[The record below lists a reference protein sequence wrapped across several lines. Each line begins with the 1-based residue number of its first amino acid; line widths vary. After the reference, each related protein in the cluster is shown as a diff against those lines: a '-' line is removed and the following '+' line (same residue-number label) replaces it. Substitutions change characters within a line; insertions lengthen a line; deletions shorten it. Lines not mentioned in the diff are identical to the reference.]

1 SRRAVLSS
9 TAGLAV
15 GAALGACSPS
25 ASRGSSL
32 SATSQIGDTST
43 TATTA
48 QSSLPSSAVTT
59 AAPPIAAG
67 ARRRFDGLVVA
78 ITGGTSGIGRAT
90 AMRFAA
96 EGAAVGFCGRRE
108 QLGQQVEAEIR
119 AAGGE
124 ATYVR
129 ADVRLPDDV
138 DMFTQRVIDTYGGL
152 DVAFDNA
159 GIGQSK
165 PLADVTLDEWEDLQ
179 NTNVRGV
186 FLAIKSQVPH
196 LRERGGGVIV
206 VTSSSAALV
215 ARPGGGAYSA
225 SKRALQ
231 GIVQAAALEYGSD
244 RIRVLA
250 VMPGTT
256 DTPFVRPPGF
266 EDSAWADF
274 KARWGAT
281 NVDGLGRMAE
291 PDEIASAVVA
301 LAGQEFSYL
310 TGSSVE
316 V

>member
-1 SRRAVLSS
+1 
-9 TAGLAV
+9 
-15 GAALGACSPS
+15 
-25 ASRGSSL
+25 
-32 SATSQIGDTST
+32 
-43 TATTA
+43 
-48 QSSLPSSAVTT
+48 
-59 AAPPIAAG
+59 
-67 ARRRFDGLVVA
+67 LVVA
-78 ITGGTSGIGRAT
+78 ITGATSGIGRAT
-90 AMRFAA
+90 ALKFAA

-108 QLGQQVEAEIR
+108 HLGAQVEAEIR

-124 ATYVR
+124 ATYVP
-129 ADVRLPDDV
+129 ADVRVAEQV
-138 DMFTQRVIDTYGGL
+138 DMFTQRVVDTYGGL
-152 DVAFDNA
+152 DVAFNNA

-165 PLADVTLDEWEDLQ
+165 PLADVTLDEWDDLQ

-186 FLAIKSQVPH
+186 FLAIKSEVPH
-196 LRERGGGVIV
+196 LRERGGGIII

-231 GIVQAAALEYGSD
+231 GIIQAAALDYGGD

-256 DTPFVRPPGF
+256 DTAFVRPPGF
-266 EDSAWADF
+266 DDAAWIDF
-274 KARWGAT
+274 KARWGPI

-310 TGSSVE
+310 TGSAVE
-316 V
+316 VAGGATAGRRALLPS